1 MGALDFLADLALAKK
16 ICNTLKVIEHPKMH
30 SMVSSRTSACLYGL
44 DQRSDDATVMRKN
57 DMCTPPDFH
66 TSKQCVKMFNHV
78 LDQLT

>member
-1 MGALDFLADLALAKK
+1 MGFGLLSRPCPCKK

-57 DMCTPPDFH
+57 DMSTALLTFIHPN
-66 TSKQCVKMFNHV
+66 SV
-78 LDQLT
+78 LKL